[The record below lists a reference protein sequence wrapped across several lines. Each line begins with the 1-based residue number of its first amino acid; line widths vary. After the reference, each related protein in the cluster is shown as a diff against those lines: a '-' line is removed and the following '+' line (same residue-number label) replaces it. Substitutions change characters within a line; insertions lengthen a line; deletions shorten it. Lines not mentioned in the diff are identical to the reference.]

1 MDIPGLAAH
10 LHAMEQ
16 QHLATALQVSASAL
30 DSRLPRLPW
39 SGVYHAVAMSGASK
53 MLALRAGEQR
63 RTLHP
68 CSRGVAEFFKF
79 SLFSIVYALRRYPE
93 KSFFILDLEIVQL
106 CSSSVL
112 PHEISAQ
119 NCAGFEAK
127 QKSKS
132 SWTHSNPGTW
142 KRCRFLKWKTDGLP
156 RAHGSGKV

>member
-68 CSRGVAEFFKF
+68 PCSRGVAEFFKC
-79 SLFSIVYALRRYPE
+79 R
-93 KSFFILDLEIVQL
+93 
-106 CSSSVL
+106 
-112 PHEISAQ
+112 SAVDSEVFGGQ
-119 NCAGFEAK
+119 I
-127 QKSKS
+127 
-132 SWTHSNPGTW
+132 H
-142 KRCRFLKWKTDGLP
+142 
-156 RAHGSGKV
+156 

>member
-16 QHLATALQVSASAL
+16 QHLATALHVSASAL

-68 CSRGVAEFFKF
+68 PCSRGVAEFFKCRSYKLPEF
-79 SLFSIVYALRRYPE
+79 GVYY
-93 KSFFILDLEIVQL
+93 
-106 CSSSVL
+106 
-112 PHEISAQ
+112 
-119 NCAGFEAK
+119 
-127 QKSKS
+127 
-132 SWTHSNPGTW
+132 
-142 KRCRFLKWKTDGLP
+142 
-156 RAHGSGKV
+156 

>member
-16 QHLATALQVSASAL
+16 QHLATALHVSASAL

-112 PHEISAQ
+112 PHEISH
-119 NCAGFEAK
+119 K
-127 QKSKS
+127 TVRDSKP
-132 SWTHSNPGTW
+132 NRRARVRGPIQILVPGNAVD
-142 KRCRFLKWKTDGLP
+142 F
-156 RAHGSGKV
+156 